1 VTREHD
7 SQRRQDEEAA
17 VRQPG
22 GADVEHVTDRLASA
36 QPLDAASIRALQRTA
51 GNQAVLRLGVGQP
64 LDGATRG
71 RMENA
76 FGTSFADVRTH
87 TDTEAARLASR
98 ENASAFAVGNQ
109 IVFGAGEYE
118 PGTLRGDALLAH
130 ELAHVEQ
137 QRDAET
143 ALQTMPVDGLADG
156 ALERDAN
163 RSALRAVA
171 ALWGNAKQN
180 AMPALKSGI
189 RLSRTLCGGSGSSG
203 TDRVNE
209 SAGGVQSDAVSV
221 TIDEAE
227 RPILM
232 RRGHGANASIEGSV
246 TGLENGS
253 GVAEIYRAEEVS
265 GGNCTMANAVPPDPI
280 WAVRVTGGR
289 FRFSLP
295 WSMSTTP
302 GIGGWVIVKAGDGTN
317 YNIAC
322 AQIVA
327 DEAE

>member
-1 VTREHD
+1 MTREHD
-7 SQRRQDEEAA
+7 SERRQDEEAA
-17 VRQPG
+17 GPRPD
-22 GADVEHVTDRLASA
+22 GAGVDHVTNRLASA

-51 GNQAVLRLGVGQP
+51 GNQAVLRLGLGQP

-87 TDTEAARLASR
+87 TDPEAARLAR
-98 ENASAFAVGNQ
+98 EENASAFAVGNQ
-109 IVFGAGEYE
+109 IVFGAGEYA

-143 ALQTMPVDGLADG
+143 TLQTMPADGLADG

-171 ALWGNAKQN
+171 GLWGNGKQN
-180 AMPALKSGI
+180 ALPALKSGI
-189 RLSRTLCGGSGSSG
+189 RLSRSLCGSGSSR

-209 SAGGVQSDAVSV
+209 SAGSVESDAISV

-227 RPILM
+227 RPVM
-232 RRGHGANASIEGSV
+232 ARRGHGANASIEGSV

-265 GGNCTMANAVPPDPI
+265 GGNCSMTNAVPPDPI
-280 WAVRVTGGR
+280 WAVRVTNGR
-289 FRFSLP
+289 FEFSLP
-295 WSMSTTP
+295 WQLGTTP
-302 GIGGWVIVKAGDGTN
+302 GIGRWVLVKAGDGTN
-317 YNIAC
+317 YNVAC